1 MTVSKL
7 YEYMSEKV
15 VPESVMPQNI
25 TSILADDDEPMLP
38 ELDAFTF
45 LTRVRALG
53 IGSADFL
60 YLLKGCGA
68 PKAAVDKIE
77 NNPAMN
83 LQSLI
88 VTLDGSGLTSQDY
101 TRMLYT
107 ARQIW
112 ERTLTMRIE
121 KAQPVEDTDEDFTEE
136 IAPADEDFAEEL
148 SPADEDFAEELS
160 PDYEDFA
167 EEVAPADEDFAEEI
181 APAYEDFAEELS
193 HADEDFAEEVSPT
206 DEDFTEELSP
216 TNEDFAEEV
225 SPTDEDFAE
234 ELSPTDEDFAEEVSP
249 ADEDFAEEIAPAD
262 EDNSAQSEKPILTGK
277 QYTPN
282 SAFEAY
288 YDENKPVMRHNGK
301 IAAAAVGAALLASLA
316 ITMDCIGFAPAQTS
330 LPTAQ
335 FAESEEA
342 VFAEI
347 YYAYQSGNIGGE
359 NIFIS
364 DRDSTLFG
372 NMLIS
377 SSSGICG
384 SYAVGDSVFSVSAD
398 IITVYIEEDSALS
411 SKTTITPP
419 QGAEFIEVTA
429 AAQQLIAVF
438 AGENSAGFAAYDE
451 DGKQLFITEQYGVL
465 TDYTISDDSVSFG
478 TVYIPDYNE
487 SFTVSDT
494 EKYLPL
500 YEAGG
505 QLNIIPA
512 ENIIAD
518 GENNGCGYAVYGEY
532 SQADGSAAAMT
543 AALGNPV
550 YSGAEKFMA
559 AMKTAN
565 GYRLIQQDNSGSA
578 ELAEISGLI
587 ACDMGDV
594 ILTEVSD
601 SHEPYDDV
609 IEAKD
614 EQPIIATAQKDENGE
629 IKIYLRGFDFKP
641 VSVITGV
648 PEEMTSISI
657 DEGILYICGEN
668 GVLSV
673 ADISQPESPI
683 LVEFT
688 RHDGIVREDCALT
701 YSLSDSAVD
710 LILYAYNDLDEI
722 YKAASCTKVINPAE
736 GKYPEICGNT
746 LFISGE
752 SLAGAAFRYF
762 DGVSMVSQYAVF
774 GKTNTEFILFDDKNG
789 FSAAVETNNA
799 VYLIYGDKS
808 CSVSK

>member
-25 TSILADDDEPMLP
+25 TSILADDDDEPILP

-45 LTRVRALG
+45 LNRVRALG

-121 KAQPVEDTDEDFTEE
+121 KVQPVEDTDEDYEE
-136 IAPADEDFAEEL
+136 EA
-148 SPADEDFAEELS
+148 
-160 PDYEDFA
+160 
-167 EEVAPADEDFAEEI
+167 VPADEDFAEEI
-181 APAYEDFAEELS
+181 APAYEDFAEEVAP
-193 HADEDFAEEVSPT
+193 ADEDFAEEVSPAE
-206 DEDFTEELSP
+206 EDFTEEAAP
-216 TNEDFAEEV
+216 AYEDFTEE
-225 SPTDEDFAE
+225 A
-234 ELSPTDEDFAEEVSP
+234 AP
-249 ADEDFAEEIAPAD
+249 ADEDFAEEAAPAYEDFAEEAAPAD
-262 EDNSAQSEKPILTGK
+262 EDFAEEAAPAYEDFAEETAPDSEDNPAEPEQPILTGR

-282 SAFEAY
+282 DAFDAY

-301 IAAAAVGAALLASLA
+301 IVTAAVGAAVLAWLA
-316 ITMDCIGFAPAQTS
+316 ITMDCIGFTPVQTA

-364 DRDSTLFG
+364 DCGSTLFG
-372 NMLIS
+372 DMLIS
-377 SSSGICG
+377 SPEGICG

-398 IITVYIEEDSALS
+398 LITVYVEEDGAISA
-411 SKTTITPP
+411 KTTISAP
-419 QGAEFIEVTA
+419 QGAEFIEIEATP
-429 AAQQLIAVF
+429 QQLIAVF
-438 AGENSAGFAAYDE
+438 AGEESAGFAAYDE
-451 DGKQLFITEQYGVL
+451 DGKQLFVTEQYGVL

-512 ENIIAD
+512 ENIITD
-518 GENNGCGYAVYGEY
+518 GENSGCGYAVYGEY
-532 SQADGSAAAMT
+532 LQADGSASATT

-550 YSGAEKFMA
+550 YSGSEEFMA
-559 AMKTAN
+559 AMQTSD
-565 GYRLIQQDNSGSA
+565 GFRLMQQNSGSV
-578 ELAEISGLI
+578 ELVDISGLVF
-587 ACDMGDV
+587 CNMSDV
-594 ILTEVSD
+594 ILVETAD
-601 SHEPYDDV
+601 NHKPYDDV
-609 IEAKD
+609 IDIED
-614 EQPIIATAQKDENGE
+614 EQPIIATAEKDENGE

-648 PEEMTSISI
+648 PAEMTSISI

-668 GVLSV
+668 GVLSA
-673 ADISQPESPI
+673 ADISEPENPV

-701 YSLSDSAVD
+701 YSLSDSAVE
-710 LILYAYNDLDEI
+710 LVLYAYNDFEKI
-722 YKAASCTKVINPAE
+722 YEAAACTKSINPAE
-736 GKYPEICGNT
+736 GKYPEICGDT
-746 LFISGE
+746 LFISEE

-774 GKTNTEFILFDDKNG
+774 GKTDTEFILFDDKSG
-789 FSAAVETNNA
+789 FSAAVETDST

-808 CSVSK
+808 CSVNK

>member
-25 TSILADDDEPMLP
+25 TSILADDDEPALP

-121 KAQPVEDTDEDFTEE
+121 KAQPAEETDEDFVEETAPADEDFAEENASADEDYAEE
-136 IAPADEDFAEEL
+136 IAPADEDFAEE
-148 SPADEDFAEELS
+148 
-160 PDYEDFA
+160 
-167 EEVAPADEDFAEEI
+167 
-181 APAYEDFAEELS
+181 
-193 HADEDFAEEVSPT
+193 T
-206 DEDFTEELSP
+206 
-216 TNEDFAEEV
+216 
-225 SPTDEDFAE
+225 
-234 ELSPTDEDFAEEVSP
+234 
-249 ADEDFAEEIAPAD
+249 APAD
-262 EDNSAQSEKPILTGK
+262 EDNSDKPEKPILTGK

-282 SAFEAY
+282 SAFDAY

-301 IAAAAVGAALLASLA
+301 IAAAAVGAAVLVGLAV
-316 ITMDCIGFAPAQTS
+316 TMDCIGFTPAQTA

-335 FAESEEA
+335 YAESEEA

-359 NIFIS
+359 SVLVS
-364 DRDSTLFG
+364 DCGSALFG
-372 NMLIS
+372 DMLIS
-377 SSSGICG
+377 SPDGICG
-384 SYAVGDSVFSVSAD
+384 SYAVGDSVFSVSPEL
-398 IITVYIEEDSALS
+398 ITVYIEEGGALS
-411 SKTTITPP
+411 SRATIAPP
-419 QGAEFIEVTA
+419 QGAEFIEITA

-438 AGENSAGFAAYDE
+438 AGEGSAGFAAYDE

-465 TDYTISDDSVSFG
+465 TDYTISADSVSFG
-478 TVYIPDYNE
+478 TVYIPDYDE

-500 YEAGG
+500 YKEGG
-505 QLNIIPA
+505 QLNTIPA
-512 ENIIAD
+512 GSIVTED
-518 GENNGCGYAVYGEY
+518 ESSGCGYAVYGKY
-532 SQADGSAAAMT
+532 SKADGSAAAMT
-543 AALGNPV
+543 AALGSPV
-550 YSGAEKFMA
+550 YSDSERFMA
-559 AMKTAN
+559 VMQTAD
-565 GYRLIQQDNSGSA
+565 GHRLLQENKGSVQ
-578 ELAEISGLI
+578 LADISGLK

-594 ILTEVSD
+594 TIIKISD
-601 SHEPYDDV
+601 SHEPYDDF
-609 IEAKD
+609 IEAED
-614 EQPIIATAQKDENGE
+614 EQPIIATAERDENGE
-629 IKIYLRGFDFKP
+629 LKIYLRSFDFKP

-648 PEEMTSISI
+648 PEEAASISI
-657 DEGILYICGEN
+657 NNGILYICGES
-668 GVLSV
+668 GVLSA
-673 ADISQPESPI
+673 ADISQPESPVFI
-683 LVEFT
+683 EFT
-688 RHDGIVREDCALT
+688 RHDGIINGDRALT

-710 LILYAYNDLDEI
+710 LVLYAYDDLWKI
-722 YKAASCTKVINPAE
+722 YEAAACTKAINPAE

-746 LFISGE
+746 LFISRE

-762 DGVSMVSQYAVF
+762 DGVSMVSEYAVL

-789 FSAAVETNNA
+789 FSAAVETDGA

-808 CSVSK
+808 YSINK